1 MPGLIP
7 CGKRS
12 PRKGGRAVLH
22 RWPWA
27 ISGRLCAARPGAK
40 TSARRLCVADL
51 GRGNQWWK
59 RAPRYTVMGGRL
71 RSDPGGQAGPV
82 QRAGFCAFL
91 PRFLEVCAA
100 QIGPAEISALE
111 IGAQQ
116 DRIAEIG
123 SSENRILEIGIGE

>member
-1 MPGLIP
+1 
-7 CGKRS
+7 
-12 PRKGGRAVLH
+12 
-22 RWPWA
+22 
-27 ISGRLCAARPGAK
+27 
-40 TSARRLCVADL
+40 
-51 GRGNQWWK
+51 QWWK

-123 SSENRILEIGIGE
+123 SSENRILEIGIGEDRIAELRACQHLPREIMAGEVHMGEIGAVALLLAG